1 MKKIIRI
8 FFFTAVLVMAMTG
21 IVSAE
26 TNETTEQLYWI
37 DGYDAYDTE
46 TGHTRYMSDS
56 ELRVDSDGK
65 IVSPE
70 GSLHVSELRQ
80 VALSCYGVHGFFA
93 IKENGNYYAVEPSVH
108 GIEGKAPTVRIYKTQ
123 NTKHYALYT
132 DSIGNSIIQTEYK
145 GKIYKTECNVSL
157 NMEFGCDFF
166 EHPEPNAKNMIT
178 TGEFRF
184 DEAAERNAENT
195 EVYFYTFIEKDH
207 ELILW
212 DESEQKPTEIR
223 GLTIENGEETINL
236 DNQQLRLC
244 KITLTDEYKTTN
256 NPEICFN
263 RKDESGEVLY
273 DTQLRGLKIYG
284 ADTEPMLHVFNQYY
298 TSVQDDKLALSE
310 EARKWGSCFRPF
322 KEIGLSEGENR
333 IVYFAIKQG
342 TEYCLVNDI
351 DIAEEGL
358 NIKDYDQSGAKCLEA
373 EKAGSYTLNGMYKG
387 KNYSMTLDVVKFL
400 NFGYFKKPER
410 KKSEEFVGSFAF
422 DEAAEKNEGE
432 TEAYFYVIAEAV
444 NSQLDKA
451 SLSVS
456 EIKANPSTGHD
467 FEIEQKEVEGIEI
480 EAPYETDFDGI
491 RCFIWKITVTDA
503 FQPSNDEG
511 NENGIFLSILLE
523 NFDFRDTDSR
533 NGNIAG
539 MSIRIVGKSESKIPG
554 LGKFIGTGRIN
565 SADALYLRRSL
576 AGWENYNVNLEN
588 ADINQDG
595 VIDKADVIALERHI
609 AGWKGYKTLPVPKTQ
624 TKSA

>member
-8 FFFTAVLVMAMTG
+8 FFFAAVLVMAMTG
-21 IVSAE
+21 IVSAD
-26 TNETTEQLYWI
+26 TNETIEQLYWI
-37 DGYDAYDTE
+37 NGYDAYDTE
-46 TGHTRYMSDS
+46 TGYTRYMRDY

-70 GSLHVSELRQ
+70 GELRVSELRQ
-80 VALSCYGVHGFFA
+80 VALSCDGMHGFFA
-93 IKENGNYYAVEPSVH
+93 IKENGNYYAVEPSVY
-108 GIEGKAPTVRIYKTQ
+108 GIQENPPTVQIYKTQ

-132 DSIGNSIIQTEYK
+132 DSIGSCIIQAEYK
-145 GKIYKTECNVSL
+145 GKIYKTECNVFL

-166 EHPEPNAKNMIT
+166 EHPEPNSKNMIT

-184 DEAAERNAENT
+184 DEAAERNEENT
-195 EVYFYTFIEKDH
+195 EVYFYTFIEKNH

-212 DESEQKPTEIR
+212 DESEQKPVEIR
-223 GLTIENGEETINL
+223 GLTVENGTETINL
-236 DNQQLRLC
+236 DNKQLRLC
-244 KITLTDEYKTTN
+244 KITLTDEYKTTDS
-256 NPEICFN
+256 PEICFN

-284 ADTEPMLHVFNQYY
+284 ADAEPMLYVFNQHY
-298 TSVQDDKLALSE
+298 TSVQDEKLALSE
-310 EARKWGSCFRPF
+310 EARKWGTDLSPF
-322 KEIGLSEGENR
+322 KNIGLGEGETR
-333 IVYFAIKQG
+333 IVYFAVKQG

-387 KNYSMTLDVVKFL
+387 KDYSMTLDVVKFC

-410 KKSEEFVGSFAF
+410 KKSEEFVGHFAF
-422 DEAAEKNEGE
+422 DEAAEKNETE
-432 TEAYFYVIAEAV
+432 TEAYFYVIGEAG
-444 NSQLDKA
+444 NNQLDKV

-456 EIKANPSTGHD
+456 EIKTNPSTGHS
-467 FEIEQKEVEGIEI
+467 FEEEQKKVEGIEI

-503 FQPSNDEG
+503 FQPSNDDRA
-511 NENGIFLSILLE
+511 ENQILFSLE
-523 NFDFRDTDSR
+523 NFDFRAND
-533 NGNIAG
+533 GNISG
-539 MSIRIVGKSESKIPG
+539 TSIRIVGKSESKISG

-565 SADALYLRRSL
+565 SADTLYLRRSL
-576 AGWENYNVNLEN
+576 AGWENYNASLEN

-595 VIDKADVIALERHI
+595 VIDKADAIALERHI
-609 AGWKGYKTLPVPKTQ
+609 AGWEGYETLPAPKTQ
-624 TKSA
+624 TESV